1 MIKIQP
7 KLPTVPQSI
16 FSIMSALAQK
26 ENALNLS
33 QGFPDFESDPHLM
46 ELVFKAMK
54 NGNNQYAPMPGIFSL
69 RNKIAQK
76 VEKTY
81 GVSYNPENEITVT
94 AGATQA
100 IFTAIAACVKPND
113 EVIIF
118 KPAYDSYEPSIHLF
132 GGIVKSIQLDP
143 ETFIIDWNEVRNLI
157 TSKTKMVIINSPHN
171 PSGRLF
177 LKEDMLALQA
187 ILKGTHIILL
197 SDEVYEHIIFDGEQH
212 QSAALFPSLAERAFI
227 VSSFGKTF
235 HNTGWKLGYCV
246 APKDL
251 MTEFW
256 KVHQYNVFSVHHP
269 TQVALA
275 EYLQNENNYLNLG
288 YFYQQK
294 RNLFLSL
301 IKDSRFEFAPS
312 KGTYFQ
318 LLNYKNITAEKDT
331 EFAIRLAKEF
341 KLASIPIS
349 VFNNADFETSVL
361 RFCFAKKDE
370 TIKEAAAI
378 ICSI

>member
-197 SDEVYEHIIFDGEQH
+197 SDEVYEHIIFD
-212 QSAALFPSLAERAFI
+212 
-227 VSSFGKTF
+227 VT
-235 HNTGWKLGYCV
+235 
-246 APKDL
+246 
-251 MTEFW
+251 
-256 KVHQYNVFSVHHP
+256 
-269 TQVALA
+269 
-275 EYLQNENNYLNLG
+275 
-288 YFYQQK
+288 
-294 RNLFLSL
+294 LFL
-301 IKDSRFEFAPS
+301 
-312 KGTYFQ
+312 
-318 LLNYKNITAEKDT
+318 
-331 EFAIRLAKEF
+331 
-341 KLASIPIS
+341 
-349 VFNNADFETSVL
+349 
-361 RFCFAKKDE
+361 C
-370 TIKEAAAI
+370 
-378 ICSI
+378 